1 MKKIKIIPFLL
12 LIAMLASVFAPGA
25 LAVEPYDAPEL
36 TAAAAILADMDTGA
50 FYVSKNAESK
60 AYPASLTKILTVLL
74 AVEAVERGDVSL
86 KDEIT
91 AYDDCL
97 TGLDEDAS
105 SADIKPGE
113 VMTLENYLYCAMVA
127 SANEA
132 CNVIGE
138 YLSGSIAG
146 FVALMNQRA

>member
-127 SANEA
+127 SAERFNFSS
-132 CNVIGE
+132 N
-138 YLSGSIAG
+138 
-146 FVALMNQRA
+146 R

>member
-60 AYPASLTKILTVLL
+60 AYPASLTKILKKLCTQWGQTPLKLCKLFRKGIDRYLTVSRR
-74 AVEAVERGDVSL
+74 VH
-86 KDEIT
+86 
-91 AYDDCL
+91 
-97 TGLDEDAS
+97 
-105 SADIKPGE
+105 
-113 VMTLENYLYCAMVA
+113 
-127 SANEA
+127 
-132 CNVIGE
+132 
-138 YLSGSIAG
+138 
-146 FVALMNQRA
+146 FVK